1 MKQVILTLI
10 MVFSLSANASGV
22 KPRHRH
28 HPQVELADSVRHDS
42 MEAYSD
48 TTSTTLAGD
57 EDSTYT
63 ASAMGHDIDDVSG
76 PDKFVKELLTGTLGF
91 GTVVIIIFAM
101 LIGLIFVLAPLIILF
116 LVIRYFINRHN
127 SRVALIEKAM
137 ETGRPIPEEVKPMVN
152 ETPENY
158 RKRGIKNI
166 AIGAG
171 LFFMFAIWGSGGLMG
186 VGALIVCLGIGQVVI
201 SKTSK

>member
-1 MKQVILTLI
+1 M
-10 MVFSLSANASGV
+10 
-22 KPRHRH
+22 
-28 HPQVELADSVRHDS
+28 
-42 MEAYSD
+42 
-48 TTSTTLAGD
+48 
-57 EDSTYT
+57 
-63 ASAMGHDIDDVSG
+63 
-76 PDKFVKELLTGTLGF
+76 GF